1 MQGYMRGGPGFGHCP
16 ESRRSS
22 SRGKAKRKEKS
33 ERRRERIGKLL
44 TLVERCEPVSKR
56 THRMKKGRG
65 WVVRF
70 GNGAAELGRPGVDEC
85 RPRFPGVDAKSPPVP
100 RR

>member
-1 MQGYMRGGPGFGHCP
+1 MRGGPGFGHCP

-22 SRGKAKRKEKS
+22 SRGKAKRKEKR

-44 TLVERCEPVSKR
+44 TLVERCDPVSKR
-56 THRMKKGRG
+56 AHRMKKGRG

-70 GNGAAELGRPGVDEC
+70 GNGAAELGRPGVDET
-85 RPRFPGVDAKSPPVP
+85 SPPVH